1 MKRLVMMF
9 SSLSISSP
17 FLHAPSSLGRKKR
30 ASLKPFLPVA
40 RYGSD
45 TTTNNEDDDEKFL
58 SLLERI
64 TLSLRIESRHQF
76 SNVEGKQMPF
86 SAFARAY
93 FPKIVVNVEKEKAVS
108 YTHLTLPTIYSV

>member
-1 MKRLVMMF
+1 MMF

-17 FLHAPSSLGRKKR
+17 FLRAPSSLGRKKR
-30 ASLKPFLPVA
+30 ASLKPFFLPVA

-45 TTTNNEDDDEKFL
+45 AATNNEDDDEKFL

-86 SAFARAY
+86 STFARAY
-93 FPKIVVNVEKEKAVS
+93 FPKIVVNVEKEKERAVLEGFAK
-108 YTHLTLPTIYSV
+108 YETLTRE

>member
-1 MKRLVMMF
+1 
-9 SSLSISSP
+9 
-17 FLHAPSSLGRKKR
+17 
-30 ASLKPFLPVA
+30 VA

-45 TTTNNEDDDEKFL
+45 AATNNEDDDEKFL

-86 SAFARAY
+86 STFARAY
-93 FPKIVVNVEKEKAVS
+93 FPKS
-108 YTHLTLPTIYSV
+108 S